1 MNELRFT
8 KMEGTG
14 NDFFL
19 INNHRGELKHDWQ
32 ALAKRYCHRRFG
44 IGADGLIVLEPSPQ
58 ADFTMRIFNA
68 DGSEAEM
75 CGNGA
80 RCAAAFAVDQGIAQ
94 ADMRF
99 ATLAGIITA
108 KVHPDTVAIRV
119 TEPHSLKTDITIEIE
134 SRSHT
139 LGFVNTGVPHAILFT
154 DDLENLP
161 VDTLGRAIRRHSAF
175 APAGTNADFVQVV
188 DEGRIKVRTYERG
201 VEAET
206 LACGT
211 GATASAI
218 ISHACGRVR
227 RAPVHVNMP
236 GGELMIDFSLADGAY
251 SDVWLIGAVTSV
263 FNGTL
268 RLNHAA

>member
-1 MNELRFT
+1 MNELSFT

-19 INNHRGELKHDWQ
+19 INNHRGEHKHDWQ
-32 ALAKRYCHRRFG
+32 ALARRYCHRRFG

-94 ADMRF
+94 TEMRF
-99 ATLAGIITA
+99 ATLAGVIAA
-108 KVHPDTVAIRV
+108 KVNPDTVAIRV
-119 TEPHSLKTDITIEIE
+119 TEPHSLKMDVAIEID
-134 SRSHT
+134 SRPYS
-139 LGFVNTGVPHAILFT
+139 LGFVNTGVPHAILFVDT
-154 DDLENLP
+154 IEAVP
-161 VDTLGRAIRRHSAF
+161 VDSLGRAIRRHTAF
-175 APAGTNADFVQVV
+175 APAGTNADFVQVM
-188 DEGRIKVRTYERG
+188 DEGHIRVRTYERG

-218 ISHACGRVR
+218 ISQALGRVR
-227 RAPVHVNMP
+227 RTPVHVNMP
-236 GGELMIDFSLADGAY
+236 GGELMIDFSLVDGRY

-263 FNGTL
+263 FSGTI